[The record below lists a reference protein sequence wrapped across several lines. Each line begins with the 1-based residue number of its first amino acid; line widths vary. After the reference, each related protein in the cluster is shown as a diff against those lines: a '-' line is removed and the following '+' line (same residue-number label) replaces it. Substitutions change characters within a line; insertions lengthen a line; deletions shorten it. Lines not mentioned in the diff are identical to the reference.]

1 MVKRPLMVRWCCC
14 TLIVLGVWAAPGSA
28 ACAQG
33 ENDSDGGL
41 FERIYTNSVSNL
53 SKPDQTFID
62 ITADPPEKPPVL
74 YAAQSKTCSKR
85 CSTTC
90 SKSCTT
96 TRGCSSNCKSYTDG
110 CGGASTPPKEEPVSG
125 GSSTASQTSLVGT
138 TSAIPRSSSDKFSTR
153 DVQFLLMIAGYS
165 LIPDGDMNSGTQDA
179 IIAYQQQNGLTATG
193 IADDALWQSL
203 CAAITVL
210 GGGSGVTQ
218 GNTTPS
224 TGKGKYWINSGTNTR
239 HNASC
244 RYYGTTKAGYYTDEQ
259 LGKACGI
266 CGG

>member
-1 MVKRPLMVRWCCC
+1 MVKGIARVQWCSWI
-14 TLIVLGVWAAPGSA
+14 LILTGVCAVLGSPAY
-28 ACAQG
+28 AQTDTASG
-33 ENDSDGGL
+33 TNLYD
-41 FERIYTNSVSNL
+41 RIYTNSVTNL

-110 CGGASTPPKEEPVSG
+110 CGGSSTPPKAQPES
-125 GSSTASQTSLVGT
+125 GSSSGASRASLVST
-138 TSAIPRSSSDKFSTR
+138 AVTIPRSSSDKFSTR

-165 LIPDGDMNSGTQDA
+165 LIPDGEMNSPTQDA
-179 IIAYQQQNGLTATG
+179 IIAYQERNGLPATG
-193 IADDALWQSL
+193 IADNTLWQSL

-210 GGGSGVTQ
+210 GGGGGFTQ
-218 GNTTPS
+218 GSTTPA

-239 HNASC
+239 HNANC
-244 RYYGTTKAGYYTDEQ
+244 RYYGTTKQGYYTDEQ
-259 LGKACGI
+259 VGKACGI